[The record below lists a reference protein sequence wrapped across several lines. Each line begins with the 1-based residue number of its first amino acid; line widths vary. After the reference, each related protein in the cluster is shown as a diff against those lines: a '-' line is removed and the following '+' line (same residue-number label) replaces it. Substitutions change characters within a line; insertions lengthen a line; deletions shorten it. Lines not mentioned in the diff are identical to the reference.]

1 MANNRLNCYKGLL
14 KQVSNKLHDCR
25 KPMKTYLYLGLN
37 DSLLIDMNE
46 KRKLD
51 NKFMTWRGRSFQI
64 YKINKIDWLEIYFK

>member
-1 MANNRLNCYKGLL
+1 MANNRLNYYKGLL

-37 DSLLIDMNE
+37 DSLLMNMNE

-51 NKFMTWRGRSFQI
+51 NKFMSWRGI
-64 YKINKIDWLEIYFK
+64 